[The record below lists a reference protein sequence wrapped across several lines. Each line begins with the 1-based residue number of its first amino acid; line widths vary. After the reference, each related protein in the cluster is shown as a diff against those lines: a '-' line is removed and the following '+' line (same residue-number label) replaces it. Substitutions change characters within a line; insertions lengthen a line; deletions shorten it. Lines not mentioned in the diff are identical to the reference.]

1 MKCRKAMSILVVLC
15 LWLGVLGEIGFPVS
29 ALEFRD
35 SGGDPPLIGG
45 PSGGDPSGDGA
56 TQHTVH
62 LGPEI
67 LEEGEMRT
75 YETLSPEFAG
85 NPYLQEGMYPGTLD
99 VYLDGPV
106 VVEKGAF
113 LKIGTFAIGSDGE
126 ASPALHAELSDEPL
140 IVVREGGTLVLTDV
154 ELDLQ
159 GEGLLILQD
168 PGASVK
174 VQEMELPEDLVRR
187 STPFVEN
194 ENRPL
199 KDVWLEEGTPLT
211 IEDLP
216 SSLMAYVQENGKEE
230 WREVAL
236 AWDLSGYDGRTSGEW
251 TLTGSFVDAGGTPI
265 PSEVPPS
272 VSVRWYRLDELVVK
286 DSFWSGKEA
295 AAAQLVLGQ
304 LPDELDRL
312 WGEVS
317 EDEGKTWTVWEEPLF
332 ILSQDVHGNPVA
344 IFEVQDDTPRRY
356 RVRGTNAAEDRFW
369 LTESFLLPEEEAAD
383 QGGNRGGAVNPLPP
397 DREPLPIDDGALEE
411 GDPAEENGDPTEETP
426 AEPETGETE
435 EPVQP
440 ETEQL
445 EPEQP
450 ETAEKPVAAKPWQE
464 PERETFPAEEPMAI
478 TETVEEAAVSPEE
491 EILEEPLLLTE
502 EPEPDPVETENE
514 TAEQEVSV
522 LETDAHSDSQTP
534 GTLSA
539 SQQALLVL
547 GGLAVSGGA
556 AALVLKRSRKA

>member
-126 ASPALHAELSDEPL
+126 ASPVLHAELSDEPL

-159 GEGLLILQD
+159 GEG
-168 PGASVK
+168 
-174 VQEMELPEDLVRR
+174 
-187 STPFVEN
+187 TPFVEN

-211 IEDLP
+211 IKDLP
-216 SSLMAYVQENGKEE
+216 SSLTAYVQENGKEE

-286 DSFWSGKEA
+286 DAFWSGKEA

-411 GDPAEENGDPTEETP
+411 GDPAEENSDPTEETP

-445 EPEQP
+445 ELEQP

>member
-1 MKCRKAMSILVVLC
+1 MSILVVLC

-45 PSGGDPSGDGA
+45 PSGCDPSGDGA

-199 KDVWLEEGTPLT
+199 KDVWLEDGTPLT

-216 SSLMAYVQENGKEE
+216 SSLTAYVQENGKEE
-230 WREVAL
+230 WR
-236 AWDLSGYDGRTSGEW
+236 
-251 TLTGSFVDAGGTPI
+251 
-265 PSEVPPS
+265 
-272 VSVRWYRLDELVVK
+272 
-286 DSFWSGKEA
+286 
-295 AAAQLVLGQ
+295 
-304 LPDELDRL
+304 
-312 WGEVS
+312 
-317 EDEGKTWTVWEEPLF
+317 
-332 ILSQDVHGNPVA
+332 
-344 IFEVQDDTPRRY
+344 
-356 RVRGTNAAEDRFW
+356 
-369 LTESFLLPEEEAAD
+369 
-383 QGGNRGGAVNPLPP
+383 
-397 DREPLPIDDGALEE
+397 
-411 GDPAEENGDPTEETP
+411 
-426 AEPETGETE
+426 
-435 EPVQP
+435 
-440 ETEQL
+440 
-445 EPEQP
+445 
-450 ETAEKPVAAKPWQE
+450 
-464 PERETFPAEEPMAI
+464 
-478 TETVEEAAVSPEE
+478 
-491 EILEEPLLLTE
+491 
-502 EPEPDPVETENE
+502 
-514 TAEQEVSV
+514 
-522 LETDAHSDSQTP
+522 
-534 GTLSA
+534 
-539 SQQALLVL
+539 
-547 GGLAVSGGA
+547 
-556 AALVLKRSRKA
+556 